1 MTDDIWSHRAE
12 ALTDEDL
19 IDFEVVAV
27 DGRLGRVA
35 ATAYD
40 REQSYIVVE
49 LDPPAER
56 SVVVPVGVVEAVD
69 LDDELVRVSCARE
82 QARNAPEYQPQRDGD
97 ADYVEALGAYW
108 GEVSDDL
115 AG

>member
-1 MTDDIWSHRAE
+1 MTDDIWTHRAD

-19 IDFEVVAV
+19 IDFEVVAA

-40 REQSYIVVE
+40 RRHAYLVVE

-56 SVVVPVGVVEAVD
+56 SIVVPVGTVESVD
-69 LDDELVRVSCARE
+69 LDDELVTLACDRHHARH
-82 QARNAPEYQPQRDGD
+82 APEYDARREGD
-97 ADYVEALGAYW
+97 ADYVESLEAYW
-108 GEVSDDL
+108 GELSDDL
-115 AG
+115 SG